1 MSRRGLWRP
10 CPSNVTCC
18 GACWMLLTGPIRAAS
33 DRGII
38 NYTHW
43 TILYQA
49 SDLPV
54 NFRLYCANFRACA
67 TPGRRG
73 EHNGTGGGMSIAVL
87 STNRPHL
94 ARQVRLEWDP
104 VRNRQVLL
112 APEGVLV
119 LNQTGATILGLCDGE
134 RTVVEIVEEL
144 RGQYNRVVGDEVRD
158 FLARLVAKRWV
169 ELGDE

>member
-1 MSRRGLWRP
+1 
-10 CPSNVTCC
+10 
-18 GACWMLLTGPIRAAS
+18 
-33 DRGII
+33 
-38 NYTHW
+38 
-43 TILYQA
+43 
-49 SDLPV
+49 
-54 NFRLYCANFRACA
+54 
-67 TPGRRG
+67 
-73 EHNGTGGGMSIAVL
+73 MSIAVL

-104 VRNRQVLL
+104 VREKQVLL

-144 RGQYNRVVGDEVRD
+144 RAQYNRVADDEVRD

>member
-1 MSRRGLWRP
+1 
-10 CPSNVTCC
+10 
-18 GACWMLLTGPIRAAS
+18 
-33 DRGII
+33 
-38 NYTHW
+38 
-43 TILYQA
+43 
-49 SDLPV
+49 
-54 NFRLYCANFRACA
+54 
-67 TPGRRG
+67 
-73 EHNGTGGGMSIAVL
+73 MSIAVL

-134 RTVVEIVEEL
+134 RTVVEIVEVL
-144 RGQYNRVVGDEVRD
+144 HGKYNRVDGDEVRD
-158 FLARLVAKRWV
+158 FLARLVAKRLV